1 MLPPLLLL
9 PAAAAVT
16 TLAAAASAPR
26 SVVLHVA
33 PGAAGG
39 SSCTNATSAHDDFT
53 CPTLPAALALAATL
67 DNANSTVVF
76 AGTQAVREPLQ
87 LRSAAP
93 PASLRLLGGA
103 GAVIDGGG
111 SSALLQVSGSGA
123 VTVESVGFRR
133 GFVSFGKGAKG
144 YAPVGVGF
152 PKPMASPTTFTDCSF
167 IDNVGACKQLDR
179 VCSADCRPLWL
190 TRTSQP
196 ASQPCRYII
205 CRVVSDPTD

>member
-9 PAAAAVT
+9 PAAAAGT

-39 SSCTNATSAHDDFT
+39 SSCTNATSADDFT
-53 CPTLPAALALAATL
+53 CPTLPAALVLAATL

-76 AGTQAVREPLQ
+76 AGTQAVRDPLQ

-123 VTVESVGFRR
+123 PEQLYARVR
-133 GFVSFGKGAKG
+133 GGWR
-144 YAPVGVGF
+144 
-152 PKPMASPTTFTDCSF
+152 PTL
-167 IDNVGACKQLDR
+167 KLQ
-179 VCSADCRPLWL
+179 
-190 TRTSQP
+190 RTSCP
-196 ASQPCRYII
+196 PRARFSQ
-205 CRVVSDPTD
+205 